1 MDPHWG
7 RVDGIGNGASIE
19 NSGKAVQLTSRHHDW
34 LSFTEPGVYR
44 SPNLRYGVTCRSGG
58 GTVGV
63 IVRQKFEQ
71 IEGRP
76 RVARVLG
83 HECRESGAPP
93 LGRLGTGHRTPAMP
107 LQLADD
113 LAPREPSALI
123 ATTVLSLIVQG
134 ALLARTNQI
143 AGTGAHQKLSHSPG

>member
-19 NSGKAVQLTSRHHDW
+19 SGGKAVQLISRHHDW
-34 LSFTEPGVYR
+34 FSFTEPGVYR
-44 SPNLRYGVTCRSGG
+44 SPNLRYGAMCRSGG
-58 GTVGV
+58 GSAGV
-63 IVRQKFEQ
+63 FVRQKFEEVQ
-71 IEGRP
+71 GRS

-83 HECRESGAPP
+83 HECRESGAPA

-113 LAPREPSALI
+113 LTPREPAALI

-134 ALLARTNQI
+134 ALLARPNQI
-143 AGTGAHQKLSHSPG
+143 AGTGAHQKLSHRPG